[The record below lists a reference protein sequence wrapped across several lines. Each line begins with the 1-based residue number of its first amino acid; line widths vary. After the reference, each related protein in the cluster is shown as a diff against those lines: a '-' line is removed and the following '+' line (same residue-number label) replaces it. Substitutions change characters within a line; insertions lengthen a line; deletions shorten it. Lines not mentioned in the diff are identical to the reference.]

1 MTEKKKVDR
10 IFIDKKDIDSFDKL
24 RQKPSPFANG
34 QNKDIFLAA
43 MVVGYHEG
51 VKLPLQSKEGYFRT
65 EYLKDEE
72 KTLIK
77 SIAVATTADLNILLD
92 EQKVYS
98 IAEEYATG
106 GISLLREKVQSE
118 GYGSYAK
125 KLENELLRTFEKVI
139 KTEPKK
145 TETLDALE
153 SIPVTD
159 LIKNGESD
167 QLEFKSSLAWDCKKQ
182 QHNKE
187 LKLIVAKTIS
197 SFMNSN
203 GGVLLIGVG
212 DNGTVLGL
220 EKDFKL
226 YKGRDEF
233 ERTFTNLINTHL
245 GKPNIAY
252 AKIRFHNVGDK
263 EIAAVYVKKSPHE
276 VYVTCD
282 GKEVFCIRSGNA
294 CQQLELSEANLY
306 IKEHWQ
312 GKR

>member
-1 MTEKKKVDR
+1 MTEKKKVA
-10 IFIDKKDIDSFDKL
+10 IIYIDKKDTDSFDKL

-43 MVVGYHEG
+43 LVVGYHEG

-72 KTLIK
+72 KALIK
-77 SIAVATTADLNILLD
+77 SIAVATTGDLNILLD
-92 EQKVYS
+92 EQKIYS

-106 GISLLREKVQSE
+106 GISLLRDKVQSG

-125 KLENELLRTFEKVI
+125 KLENELLKNFEKVV
-139 KTEPKK
+139 KTLPKK
-145 TETLDALE
+145 TATIETLE
-153 SIPVTD
+153 CVQISD

-167 QLEFKSSLAWDCKKQ
+167 QVEFKSSLAWDYKKKQ
-182 QHNKE
+182 LNKE
-187 LKLIVAKTIS
+187 LKTIVAKTIS

-212 DNGTVLGL
+212 DDGTILGL
-220 EKDFKL
+220 ENDFKL
-226 YKGRDEF
+226 YKDHDEF
-233 ERTFTNLINTHL
+233 ERTFTNLINTCL
-245 GKPNIAY
+245 GKPNTAY
-252 AKIRFHNVGDK
+252 IKLRFRKVEDK
-263 EIAAVYVKKSPHE
+263 EIAAVYVQKSPHE

-282 GKEVFCIRSGNA
+282 GKEAFCIRSGNA
-294 CQQLELSEANLY
+294 CQPLELSEANLY

-312 GKR
+312 K